1 MFWGKFWG
9 LEKYIFSDD
18 RMVNTDG
25 SLTIWTKSINMNE
38 KKKKSF
44 IEFMEEH
51 PELFYDTT
59 ELDGLDNA
67 VGNDSGYSKN
77 N

>member
-1 MFWGKFWG
+1 
-9 LEKYIFSDD
+9 
-18 RMVNTDG
+18 
-25 SLTIWTKSINMNE
+25 MNE

>member
-1 MFWGKFWG
+1 
-9 LEKYIFSDD
+9 
-18 RMVNTDG
+18 
-25 SLTIWTKSINMNE
+25 MNE

-59 ELDGLDNA
+59 ELDGLDNT
-67 VGNDSGYSKN
+67 VGNDSVTQKTIKEWETWLEEKMKKKE
-77 N
+77 